1 MGRKRSSSSSTPTAN
16 GGKGESLVWSEAMDE
31 VLINA
36 FVHQQDIGNRVNG
49 TFTTHAYENIVN
61 ELKVAFPDK
70 PIDKAKVM
78 NRMKYIKK
86 GFGACYDLFRNLS
99 GFSWSSAT
107 NMWSADSD
115 DVWNKLIESH
125 PEAAN
130 WRNKPIMHYQSLE
143 NLYGQD
149 RANGENAETPS
160 EIRQRLAQQID
171 DTESESIAAIDRM
184 VANNEATLGD
194 LYNEN
199 TSSLDGNKK
208 QKLTR
213 EEVQAE
219 IIKGIQGVAEAIVK
233 STEVLVN
240 AQNSQTEQLVK
251 AQSSHTEQLVK
262 AKTSKLSMP
271 ATEIWTR
278 VVELDLDPS
287 KRKLAYSFLVKNPD
301 MLEAVLGLPLEVR
314 KEYLMELI

>member
-1 MGRKRSSSSSTPTAN
+1 MGRKRSSSSSTSTVS
-16 GGKGESLVWSEAMDE
+16 GGKGESLVWSEAMDTI
-31 VLINA
+31 LINA

-70 PIDKAKVM
+70 PVDKAKVM

-86 GFGACYDLFRNLS
+86 GFGSCYDLFRNLS
-99 GFSWSSAT
+99 GFSWSPVT
-107 NMWSADSD
+107 NMWSADD
-115 DVWNKLIESH
+115 PGVWDKLIESH

-130 WRNKPIMHYQSLE
+130 WMNKPIMHYKSLE
-143 NLYGQD
+143 KLYGQD

-160 EIRQRLAQQID
+160 EIRQRLAQQSN
-171 DTESESIAAIDRM
+171 DTEGEGIAAIDRM
-184 VANNEATLGD
+184 VAHNEATLED
-194 LYNEN
+194 LNNEN
-199 TSSLDGNKK
+199 TGSPDGNKRHK
-208 QKLTR
+208 FTR

-219 IIKGIQGVAEAIVK
+219 IMKGIQGVAEAIVR

-262 AKTSKLSMP
+262 AQTSKLSMP
-271 ATEIWTR
+271 AAEIWTR

-287 KRKLAYSFLVKNPD
+287 KRAC
-301 MLEAVLGLPLEVR
+301 
-314 KEYLMELI
+314 I